1 VLAQGVTT
9 ANNIEKGEIAMAPR
23 AAPLE
28 SKFLTVEGVRLH
40 YQELG
45 SGYPVICIH
54 GAGPGASAESNFKL
68 NAGAFSEKFRVI
80 LYDMPQYGKSD
91 KIVLTEP
98 RLKYNA
104 RILNGFMA
112 ALGIDKAHIVG
123 NSMGGQV
130 AMKLGIDYPDRLTRV
145 VIIGSGGVTP
155 VFAPSPVEGV
165 KMIAR
170 YYKGSGPSREKLR
183 ELLQTILY
191 DSSLLTEETF
201 EERYQASI
209 DPETVELFGKRQGEM
224 PRENLGPDLHKLKA
238 KLLAVWG
245 MDDRFGALDVGL
257 QLTRMVPDARMHIFT
272 KCGHWAQVEHAAE
285 FNRLVLDFLIN

>member
-1 VLAQGVTT
+1 
-9 ANNIEKGEIAMAPR
+9 MAPR
-23 AAPLE
+23 AASLE

-45 SGYPVICIH
+45 TGYPVICIH

-68 NAGAFSEKFRVI
+68 NTPAFSEKLRVI
-80 LYDMPQYGKSD
+80 LYDMPQYGKSG
-91 KIVLTEP
+91 KVVLTEP

-104 RILNGFMA
+104 RILDGFMA
-112 ALGIDKAHIVG
+112 AVGIDKAHIVG

-130 AMKLGIDYPDRLTRV
+130 AMRFGIDYPDRLSRV

-155 VFAPSPVEGV
+155 IFAPSPVEGV
-165 KMIAR
+165 KLIAR

-183 ELLQTILY
+183 ELLSTILY
-191 DSSLLTEETF
+191 DASFLTEETF

-224 PRENLGPDLHKLKA
+224 PRENLGPDLPKLKA

-257 QLTRMVPDARMHIFT
+257 QITRTVVDGRMHIFT
-272 KCGHWAQVEHAAE
+272 KCGHWAQVEYAAA
-285 FNRLVLDFLIN
+285 FNRLVIDFLLS

>member
-1 VLAQGVTT
+1 MT
-9 ANNIEKGEIAMAPR
+9 ANNLAMEELAMTTR
-23 AAPLE
+23 AASLE
-28 SKFLTVEGVRLH
+28 SKFITVEGVRLH

-45 SGYPVICIH
+45 GGHPVVCIH

-68 NAGAFSEKFRVI
+68 NAAAFAEKFRVI
-80 LYDMPQYGKSD
+80 LYDMPQYGKSA

-104 RILNGFMA
+104 RLLHGFLA
-112 ALGIDKAHIVG
+112 ALGIDKVHVVG

-130 AMKLGIDYPDRLTRV
+130 GMKFGIDYPDRLSRI
-145 VIIGSGGVTP
+145 VIIGSGGVTSI
-155 VFAPSPVEGV
+155 FAPSPVEGV
-165 KMIAR
+165 KMIGR

-191 DSSLLTEETF
+191 DASFLTEETF
-201 EERYQASI
+201 QERYQASI
-209 DPETVELFGKRQGEM
+209 DPETVELFGKRQGEIA
-224 PRENLGPDLHKLKA
+224 RENLGPDLPKLKA
-238 KLLAVWG
+238 KLLAIWG

-257 QLTRMVPDARMHIFT
+257 QITRTVPDGQMHIFT

-285 FNRLVLDFLIN
+285 FNRLVTDFLRN

>member
-1 VLAQGVTT
+1 MLSG
-9 ANNIEKGEIAMAPR
+9 
-23 AAPLE
+23 AASLE

-68 NAGAFSEKFRVI
+68 NAPSFAEKFRVI

-91 KIVLTEP
+91 RVVLTEP

-112 ALGIDKAHIVG
+112 ALGVDKAHIVG

-130 AMKLGIDYPDRLTRV
+130 AMKLGIDFPDRLNRV

-191 DSSLLTEETF
+191 DPSLLTEETF

-209 DPETVELFGKRQGEM
+209 DPATVELFGKRQGEM

-238 KLLAVWG
+238 KLLAIWG

-257 QLTRMVPDARMHIFT
+257 QITRTVPDGQMHIFT
-272 KCGHWAQVEHAAE
+272 HCGHWAQVEHAAE
-285 FNRLVLDFLIN
+285 FNRLVVDFLAN

>member
-1 VLAQGVTT
+1 
-9 ANNIEKGEIAMAPR
+9 MAPR

-54 GAGPGASAESNFKL
+54 GAGPGANAESNFKL

-91 KIVLTEP
+91 KVVLTEP

-130 AMKLGIDYPDRLTRV
+130 AMKFGIDYPDRLTRV
-145 VIIGSGGVTP
+145 VIIGSGGVP
-155 VFAPSPVEGV
+155 AIFAPSPVEGV
-165 KMIAR
+165 KLIAR

>member
-1 VLAQGVTT
+1 
-9 ANNIEKGEIAMAPR
+9 MATR
-23 AAPLE
+23 AASLE
-28 SKFLTVEGVRLH
+28 SKFLTVEGVRVY

-68 NAGAFSEKFRVI
+68 NAGALAEKFRVI
-80 LYDMPQYGKSD
+80 LYDMPQYGKSA

-104 RILNGFMA
+104 RILNGFSA
-112 ALGIDKAHIVG
+112 GLGIEKAHIVG

-130 AMKLGIDYPDRLTRV
+130 AMKFGIDYPDKLSRV
-145 VIIGSGGVTP
+145 VIIGSGGVTSI
-155 VFAPSPVEGV
+155 FAPSPVEGV

-170 YYKGSGPSREKLR
+170 YYKGNGPSREKLR

-191 DSSLLTEETF
+191 DASFLTEETF

-209 DPETVELFGKRQGEM
+209 DPETVELFGMRQPEM

-238 KLLAVWG
+238 KLLAIWG

-257 QLTRMVPDARMHIFT
+257 QITRTVPDGRMHIFT

-285 FNRLVLDFLIN
+285 FNRLVIDFLSN

>member
-1 VLAQGVTT
+1 MTTGNNIATEKLRMTT
-9 ANNIEKGEIAMAPR
+9 A
-23 AAPLE
+23 LE
-28 SKFLTVEGVRLH
+28 SKFVTVEGVRLH

-45 SGYPVICIH
+45 SGHPLICIH

-68 NAGAFSEKFRVI
+68 NAGSFSEKFRVI
-80 LYDMPQYGKSD
+80 LYDMPQYGKSA
-91 KIVLTEP
+91 KVVLTEP

-112 ALGIDKAHIVG
+112 ALGIEKAHIVG

-130 AMKLGIDYPDRLTRV
+130 AMKLGLDYPDRLTRL
-145 VIIGSGGVTP
+145 VIIGSTP
-155 VFAPSPVEGV
+155 MPPIFAPFPVEGI
-165 KMIAR
+165 KLIAR

-183 ELLQTILY
+183 DLLQTILY
-191 DSSLLTEETF
+191 NPSFLTEEVF

-224 PRENLGPDLHKLKA
+224 PRENLAPDLPKLKA

>member
-1 VLAQGVTT
+1 
-9 ANNIEKGEIAMAPR
+9 MAAIP
-23 AAPLE
+23 E
-28 SKFLTVEGVRLH
+28 SKFLTVEGVRIH

-45 SGYPVICIH
+45 SGDPVICIH

-68 NAGAFSEKFRVI
+68 NAGSLAEKFRVV
-80 LYDMPQYGKSD
+80 LYDMPQYGKSS

-98 RLKYNA
+98 RLQYNA
-104 RILNGFMA
+104 RILNGFVA
-112 ALGIDKAHIVG
+112 ALGIEKAHIVG

-130 AMKLGIDYPDRLTRV
+130 AMKFGIDYPDRLSRV
-145 VIIGSGGVTP
+145 VIIGSGGLTSI
-155 VFAPSPVEGV
+155 FAPSPVEGV
-165 KMIAR
+165 KLIAR

-183 ELLQTILY
+183 ELLQTIVY
-191 DSSLLTEETF
+191 DSSFLTEATF

-257 QLTRMVPDARMHIFT
+257 QITRTVPDGRMHIFT
-272 KCGHWAQVEHAAE
+272 KCGHWAQVEHAAA

>member
-1 VLAQGVTT
+1 
-9 ANNIEKGEIAMAPR
+9 M
-23 AAPLE
+23 
-28 SKFLTVEGVRLH
+28 EGVRLH

-45 SGYPVICIH
+45 AGYPVICIH

-68 NAGAFSEKFRVI
+68 NTGVFAEKFRVV
-80 LYDMPQYGKSD
+80 LYDMPQYGKSG

-104 RILNGFMA
+104 RILNGFLA
-112 ALGIDKAHIVG
+112 ALHIDKAHIVG

-130 AMKLGIDYPDRLTRV
+130 GMKFGIDYPDRLSRL
-145 VIIGSGGVTP
+145 VIIGSGGVTS

-170 YYKGSGPSREKLR
+170 YYKGNGPSREKLR

-191 DSSLLTEETF
+191 DASFLTEETF
-201 EERYQASI
+201 EERYQASV
-209 DPETVELFGKRQGEM
+209 DPETVELFSKGQPEM

-257 QLTRMVPDARMHIFT
+257 QITRTVPDGQMHIFT

-285 FNRLVLDFLIN
+285 FNRLVIDFLSN

>member
-1 VLAQGVTT
+1 MT
-9 ANNIEKGEIAMAPR
+9 ANNVAKGDLAMATRP
-23 AAPLE
+23 ASLE
-28 SKFLTVEGVRLH
+28 SKFLTVEDVRLH

-45 SGYPVICIH
+45 AGYPIICIH

-68 NAGAFSEKFRVI
+68 NAGALAEKFRVI
-80 LYDMPQYGKSD
+80 LYDMPQYGKSG

-104 RILNGFMA
+104 RILNGFLTA
-112 ALGIDKAHIVG
+112 RGIDKAHIVG

-130 AMKLGIDYPDRLTRV
+130 AMKFGIDYPDSLSRV
-145 VIIGSGGVTP
+145 VIIGSGGITSI
-155 VFAPSPVEGV
+155 FAPSPVEGV

-170 YYKGSGPSREKLR
+170 YYKGNGPSREKLR

-191 DSSLLTEETF
+191 DASFLTEETF

-209 DPETVELFGKRQGEM
+209 DPETVELFGKRQPEM

-238 KLLAVWG
+238 KLLAIWG

-257 QLTRMVPDARMHIFT
+257 QITRMVPDGRMHIFT

-285 FNRLVLDFLIN
+285 FNRLVVDFLSR